1 MKDVQNMPPDIN
13 IGIDKVGIKGLRY
26 PIVVLDKAKEKQ
38 STVAEVNM
46 FVELPENFKGTHM
59 SRFVEILNENW
70 KDIQVKKIKVILK
83 EMKERLNAPASHMVI
98 KFPYFIEKLAPVT
111 KTPSLMSYDVTIYG
125 SSYKE
130 LDDFIYKV
138 EVPVTSLCPCS
149 KEISDYGAHNQR
161 SIVSL
166 SVRTSS
172 FMWLEDLIRI
182 AETSASCEVFTL
194 LKREDEKY
202 VTEHAYDKPMFVEDI
217 VRTVAKKCNT
227 EEKIVWYAVSSENFE
242 SIHNHNAFAYI
253 EKWKDESLRKKLE
266 PYLHGHLL
274 QI

>member
-1 MKDVQNMPPDIN
+1 MKDVQNMPPDKN
-13 IGIDKVGIKGLRY
+13 IRIDKVGIKGLRY
-26 PIVVLDKAKEKQ
+26 PIVVLDKANQRQ

-46 FVELPENFKGTHM
+46 FVELPEDFKGTHM
-59 SRFVEILNENW
+59 SRFVEILNDNW
-70 KDIQVKKIKVILK
+70 KDIQVKRLKIILK
-83 EMKERLNAPASHMVI
+83 EMKGRLNAPASHIVI
-98 KFPYFIEKLAPVT
+98 KFPYFIEKKAPVT
-111 KTPSLMSYDVTIYG
+111 EVPSLMSYDVTIYG
-125 SSYKE
+125 SSYE
-130 LDDFIYKV
+130 NIEDFIYKV

-161 SIVSL
+161 SIISL

-182 AETSASCEVFTL
+182 TETSASCELFTL

-202 VTEHAYDKPMFVEDI
+202 VTEHAYDNPMFVEDI
-217 VRTVAKKCNT
+217 VRTVAEKCNN

-253 EKWKDESLRKKLE
+253 ERWKDEKLRKKLE

>member
-1 MKDVQNMPPDIN
+1 MKDVQNLPPDQSIK
-13 IGIDKVGIKGLRY
+13 IDKVGIKGLRY
-26 PIVVLDKAKEKQ
+26 PIVVLDRKNQ
-38 STVAEVNM
+38 RQHTVAEVSM

-70 KDIQVKKIKVILK
+70 KDIQVKKIKKILK
-83 EMKERLNAPASHMVI
+83 VMKERLNASASHMVI
-98 KFPYFIEKLAPVT
+98 SFPYFLEKQAPVT
-111 KTPSLMSYDVTIYG
+111 GTPSLLSYDVTIYG
-125 SSYKE
+125 SSYPD

-161 SIVSL
+161 SVISL

-172 FMWLEDLIRI
+172 FVWLEELIRI
-182 AETSASCEVFTL
+182 AETSASCELFTL

-202 VTEHAYDKPMFVEDI
+202 VTEYAYDHPMFVEDI
-217 VRTVAKKCNT
+217 VREVSAKC
-227 EEKIVWYAVSSENFE
+227 EKDTRIIWYAVSSENFE

-253 EKWKDESLRKKLE
+253 ERWKDEEKRKTLE
-266 PYLHGHLL
+266 PYLHGHIL
-274 QI
+274 QV